1 MNIYIYMYI
10 YICICACIYMYIC
23 KAYIYTNELIQTS
36 TYISM
41 YMRGGVRD
49 ILMIDSMGKKK
60 QASYSLCP
68 FPNAFLASLRR
79 SSMMG
84 GAEGGGAGGVSV
96 CLHPASVCEVA
107 WALRLRTVMVFF
119 FSKLLS

>member
-1 MNIYIYMYI
+1 
-10 YICICACIYMYIC
+10 
-23 KAYIYTNELIQTS
+23 
-36 TYISM
+36 M
-41 YMRGGVRD
+41 YMRGGVCD

-60 QASYSLCP
+60 TGFILIMPLSERISCVASPLQYD
-68 FPNAFLASLRR
+68 
-79 SSMMG
+79 G
-84 GAEGGGAGGVSV
+84 GGGVSV